1 MAPQPKTK
9 LKGGCGNFWTEWKG
23 SLKSSYPHWLK
34 MVTMTLPTNKTAKMF
49 YCLKCNKNS
58 LENLG

>member
-9 LKGGCGNFWTEWKG
+9 LNGGGGNFWTEWKG
-23 SLKSSYPHWLK
+23 SLKSSCPHWLK
-34 MVTMTLPTNKTAKMF
+34 MVTMTLPTNKTGKRF

-58 LENLG
+58 P